1 MLDGTANPSA
11 LITSMFMHGGWFHI
25 LGNMWFL
32 WVFGDNVEDAMG
44 PFRFVVFYIL
54 CGLAAAFAQIAQ
66 TPPAPVP
73 MVGAAGAI
81 GGVMDAYALL
91 YPRAHVHTFVFLGF
105 YATAIAVPAVFML
118 GYWFL
123 VQLVSGLPR
132 SDKAAA
138 WLSGR
143 ISAVSAPG
151 WFLFCSSGVQSTSPL
166 TAHRVSDACRDIG
179 GCEARQ
185 HLYVHR
191 LKLVPYA
198 LRAAFAE
205 SSRRDT
211 FPAISEPP
219 VAWDT

>member
-11 LITSMFMHGGWFHI
+11 LIKSMFMHGGWFHI

-32 WVFGDNVEDAMG
+32 WDFGDNVEDAMG
-44 PFRFVVFYIL
+44 RFCFVVFYIF
-54 CGLAAAFAQIAQ
+54 CGLAAAFAQIA
-66 TPPAPVP
+66 TDPVP
-73 MVGAAGAI
+73 MVGASGTI

-132 SDKAAA
+132 SDIAAA

-143 ISAVSAPG
+143 ISAVSPPGWRSAFSASRAPG
-151 WFLFCSSGVQSTSPL
+151 RSPR
-166 TAHRVSDACRDIG
+166 TG
-179 GCEARQ
+179 
-185 HLYVHR
+185 
-191 LKLVPYA
+191 
-198 LRAAFAE
+198 
-205 SSRRDT
+205 
-211 FPAISEPP
+211 
-219 VAWDT
+219 